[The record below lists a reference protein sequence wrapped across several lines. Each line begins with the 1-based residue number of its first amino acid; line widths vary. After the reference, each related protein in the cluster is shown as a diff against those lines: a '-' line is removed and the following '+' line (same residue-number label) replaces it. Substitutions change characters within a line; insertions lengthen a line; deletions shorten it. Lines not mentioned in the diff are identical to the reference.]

1 MGLALGRIIV
11 SMVVK
16 LNLLSVE
23 KTRGFD
29 MKKWL
34 VGIHASCLLGIVTL
48 GQPSLQGAESL
59 IDLNDRTQ
67 IEKRRPVLIAHR
79 GGVVRDDSPECSLA
93 AIRLAAEAGYALVE
107 LDIQR
112 SRDDVPIV
120 FHDQT
125 LKQACGVAGG
135 IDDYSADDL
144 VKIHYRGSNH
154 KIVRLDSALSLCREL
169 HLGVMLDLKAGLD
182 DKRILREIDEMI
194 VDRALARATVSISGS
209 SAARETLRHVMFTPT
224 NDQMARFRR
233 GEKVDLRGTF
243 WFGLPNRLPS
253 VDVGRL
259 QESGALVF
267 PAINTFRY
275 PSDRHLDLAREDM
288 DRLVSAGV
296 DGFQIDS
303 VYSHLLKQ
311 KRSY

>member
-1 MGLALGRIIV
+1 
-11 SMVVK
+11 
-16 LNLLSVE
+16 
-23 KTRGFD
+23 

>member
-1 MGLALGRIIV
+1 
-11 SMVVK
+11 
-16 LNLLSVE
+16 
-23 KTRGFD
+23 

-34 VGIHASCLLGIVTL
+34 TRIHTCCLLGIGIL
-48 GQPSLQGAESL
+48 GQHSVQAADSL
-59 IDLNDRTQ
+59 IDLNDQSQ

-93 AIRLAAEAGYALVE
+93 AIRLAAEAGCAMVE

-125 LKQACGVAGG
+125 LKRACGIEGA
-135 IDDYSADDL
+135 IKDYSSADL
-144 VKIHYRGSNH
+144 VKIHYAGSNH
-154 KIVRLDSALSLCREL
+154 KIVTLDSALSLCRDL
-169 HLGVMLDLKAGLD
+169 HLGLMLDLKAGRD
-182 DKRILREIDEMI
+182 DKQFLRKIDAMI
-194 VDRALARATVSISGS
+194 VDHKLTQAAVSISGS
-209 SAARETLRHVMFTPT
+209 SAAREVLRHVMFTPT
-224 NDQMARFRR
+224 NDQLTQFRK

-259 QESGALVF
+259 QERGALVL

-275 PSDRHLDLAREDM
+275 PSDRHLELARKDM
-288 DRLVSAGV
+288 ERLLSAGV

-303 VYSHLLKQ
+303 VYLDILKN
-311 KRSY
+311 K

>member
-1 MGLALGRIIV
+1 
-11 SMVVK
+11 
-16 LNLLSVE
+16 
-23 KTRGFD
+23 
-29 MKKWL
+29 MKKWFF
-34 VGIHASCLLGIVTL
+34 GIHTCCLLGIGTL
-48 GQPSLQGAESL
+48 GQPSLQAADLL
-59 IDLNDRTQ
+59 INLNDRTQ
-67 IEKRRPVLIAHR
+67 IEKRRPLLIAHR
-79 GGVVRDDSPECSLA
+79 GGVVGDDSPECSLA

-125 LKQACGVAGG
+125 LKQACGVKGG
-135 IDDYSADDL
+135 IGDYSAVDL
-144 VKIHYRGSNH
+144 VKIHYTGSNH
-154 KIVRLDSALSLCREL
+154 KIVSLDSALSLCREL
-169 HLGVMLDLKAGLD
+169 HLGVMLDLKAGTD
-182 DKRILREIDEMI
+182 DKRFLRKIDAMI
-194 VDRALARATVSISGS
+194 VDRTLAKAAVSISRS
-209 SAARETLRHVMFTPT
+209 SAAREELRHVMFTPT
-224 NDQMARFRR
+224 NDQMAQFRK

-253 VDVGRL
+253 ADVGRL

-303 VYSHLLKQ
+303 VYSNLLKR
-311 KRSY
+311 K

>member
-1 MGLALGRIIV
+1 
-11 SMVVK
+11 
-16 LNLLSVE
+16 
-23 KTRGFD
+23 
-29 MKKWL
+29 
-34 VGIHASCLLGIVTL
+34 
-48 GQPSLQGAESL
+48 
-59 IDLNDRTQ
+59 
-67 IEKRRPVLIAHR
+67 
-79 GGVVRDDSPECSLA
+79 
-93 AIRLAAEAGYALVE
+93 
-107 LDIQR
+107 
-112 SRDDVPIV
+112 
-120 FHDQT
+120 
-125 LKQACGVAGG
+125 
-135 IDDYSADDL
+135 
-144 VKIHYRGSNH
+144 
-154 KIVRLDSALSLCREL
+154 
-169 HLGVMLDLKAGLD
+169 
-182 DKRILREIDEMI
+182 MI

-224 NDQMARFRR
+224 NDQMARFRK

-253 VDVGRL
+253 IDVGRL

>member
-1 MGLALGRIIV
+1 
-11 SMVVK
+11 
-16 LNLLSVE
+16 
-23 KTRGFD
+23 

-125 LKQACGVAGG
+125 LKQACGVKGG
-135 IDDYSADDL
+135 IGDYSAVDL
-144 VKIHYRGSNH
+144 VKIHYTGSNH
-154 KIVRLDSALSLCREL
+154 KIVSLDSALSLCREL

-224 NDQMARFRR
+224 NDQMARFRK

>member
-1 MGLALGRIIV
+1 
-11 SMVVK
+11 
-16 LNLLSVE
+16 
-23 KTRGFD
+23 

-34 VGIHASCLLGIVTL
+34 VGIHTSCLLAIGTV
-48 GQPSLQGAESL
+48 GQPSLQGADSL
-59 IDLNDRTQ
+59 INLNDRTQ

-79 GGVVRDDSPECSLA
+79 GGVVGDDSPECSLA

-125 LKQACGVAGG
+125 LKQACGVKGG
-135 IDDYSADDL
+135 INDYAAVDL
-144 VKIHYRGSNH
+144 VNIHYTGSHH

-182 DKRILREIDEMI
+182 DKRFLREIDEMI
-194 VDRALARATVSISGS
+194 VDHTLAKATVSISRS
-209 SAARETLRHVMFTPT
+209 SAAREALRHVMFTPT
-224 NDQMARFRR
+224 NDQMAQFRK

-253 VDVGRL
+253 ADVGRL

-288 DRLVSAGV
+288 ERLVSAGV

-303 VYSHLLKQ
+303 VYSNILKR
-311 KRSY
+311 K